1 MYVKKE
7 YVAPFDSNVLNQ
19 IFVMMPLFL
28 EKALS
33 TRFNEKN
40 YLYFIIN
47 MEMINMMTMKILIL
61 AMVRILQQLLSLWI
75 KKLLFL
81 KIGLTMDN
89 KTVIK

>member
-7 YVAPFDSNVLNQ
+7 YVAPFDSNVLNR

-81 KIGLTMDN
+81 KIG
-89 KTVIK
+89 

>member
-7 YVAPFDSNVLNQ
+7 YVAPFDSNVLNR
-19 IFVMMPLFL
+19 IFAMMPLFL

-81 KIGLTMDN
+81 KIG
-89 KTVIK
+89 